1 MAMHIYKGTPLDL
14 GHEIF
19 GNHCLPVIEAASKQP
34 GVDATAMAHLYAGFL
49 QSCMGSLAADFGH
62 QQAIQLVEMMV
73 EEFKRARLD
82 ASSEAPAPTTH

>member
-19 GNHCLPVIEAASKQP
+19 SNHCLPVIEAASRQP
-34 GVDATAMAHLYAGFL
+34 GFDANAMAHLYAGFL

-62 QQAIQLVEMMV
+62 QQAIELVEMMA
-73 EEFKRARLD
+73 EEFKRAKLG
-82 ASSEAPAPTTH
+82 SPAEPDSPTTH